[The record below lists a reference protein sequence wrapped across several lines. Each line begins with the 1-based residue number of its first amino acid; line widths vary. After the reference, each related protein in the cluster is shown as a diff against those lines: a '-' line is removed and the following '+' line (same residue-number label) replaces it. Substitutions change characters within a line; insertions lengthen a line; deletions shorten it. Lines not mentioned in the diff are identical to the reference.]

1 MEMGLW
7 AQLCFGEA
15 FVQDT
20 GYQQVEPYLQ
30 NDKEH
35 ADAHRK
41 HAFGAQQHRYHLGD
55 KQHPGDHGRGGE
67 GFAAAASQSGDTQR
81 KEQAAQP
88 VGEQIHAA
96 DVDKEGGKEG
106 AQSQARGG
114 YVS

>member
-1 MEMGLW
+1 M

-35 ADAHRK
+35 ADPHRK

-88 VGEQIHAA
+88 VGEEIDPTDKQI
-96 DVDKEGGKEG
+96 KGGKEG
-106 AQSQARGG
+106 TQSQQEEG